1 MNLLEATLGRHA
13 PSVINVVVEIPK
25 GSKKRYQYN
34 PKRRRFEVDFK
45 FSLPMPTEYGWI
57 PETIGEDG
65 EHLDAMVLARY
76 PTRPGYICQAR
87 PIGTLKRKDLDHKV
101 ICVMLGDEKYKDVQD
116 VSDLDGIVLRKI
128 VNFFEPYYELDGW
141 LGQVETLEFIE
152 ESHKKY
158 LSAGDTVI
166 DEEIDSSNL

>member
-57 PETIGEDG
+57 PETIGSDG

-101 ICVMLGDEKYKDVQD
+101 VCVMLGDEKYKDVQD
-116 VSDLDGIVLRKI
+116 VSDLDAVVLRKM
-128 VNFFEPYYELDGW
+128 VKFFEPYFELNGW
-141 LGQVETLEFIE
+141 LEQAETLELIKE
-152 ESHKKY
+152 AHAKY
-158 LSAGDTVI
+158 LAAGNTVNTP
-166 DEEIDSSNL
+166 S